1 MVKSPKNIHNIAI
14 LGFSKEGKA
23 ALQYFQNSAQYK
35 GAHITICDKNP
46 NLKPIKGKNISYQLG
61 EQYLDNLESFT
72 QIVRSPGIWYLTPQ
86 IQKAKEH
93 GVTITSATQLFF
105 DALKEL
111 KKRPLT
117 IGITGTK
124 GKGTVSTL
132 IYDII
137 KAGKKKVLI
146 AGNIGKPAIEI
157 INQAKKADV
166 VVLELSSFQLQDL
179 RTSPDIAVV
188 LSISPDHQDVHK
200 NMEEYVQAKAGITR
214 NQNSEQVTFYVAGNE
229 LTTQIA
235 KQSKGKQ
242 LAIEGKSFDLF
253 TEKDLKIIGSHSYGN
268 AIMAASVGR
277 YIGISDKA
285 ILKAVTSFVGLPHR
299 LQLIKKITRKSL
311 NVSQEIF
318 FYNDSLSTNPS
329 TASAA
334 VKALHI
340 PIVLIAGGKDAN
352 FDYTPLAHAIN
363 ESTVR
368 SVVLF
373 GENKNKLSESLR
385 TTKITPEIVSTL
397 ADAVTLAYKR
407 AGYHADAEQ
416 SAVAVILSP
425 ASKSFDMFKDYED
438 RGNQFVT
445 LIKKLK

>member
-23 ALQYFQNSAQYK
+23 ALQYLQNSPHYK
-35 GAHITICDKNP
+35 GAHITICDKNL

-61 EQYLDNLESFT
+61 EGYLNNLESFT

-93 GVTITSATQLFF
+93 GVIITSATQLFF

-111 KKRPLT
+111 KKRPLI

-132 IYDII
+132 IYEML

-146 AGNIGKPAIEI
+146 AGNIGKPAIEVI
-157 INQAKKADV
+157 KQAKKADA
-166 VVLELSSFQLQDL
+166 VVLELSSFQLQDI
-179 RTSPDIAVV
+179 RTSPDVAVV
-188 LSISPDHQDVHK
+188 LSISPDHQDVHEDM
-200 NMEEYVQAKAGITR
+200 NEYVQAKAGITR
-214 NQNSEQVTFYVAGNE
+214 NQGSEQAVFYVTGNE
-229 LTTQIA
+229 LTAQIA
-235 KQSKGKQ
+235 KQSKGSQ
-242 LAIEGKSFDLF
+242 FPIEGKSFDLF
-253 TEKDLKIIGSHSYGN
+253 TEQDLKIIGSHSYGN
-268 AIMAASVGR
+268 AIMAANVAR
-277 YIGISDKA
+277 YLGISDKA
-285 ILKAVTSFVGLPHR
+285 ITKAATSFVGLPHR
-299 LQLIKKITRKSL
+299 LQLVKTIKNKATKASSIY
-311 NVSQEIF
+311 

-340 PIVLIAGGKDAN
+340 PIILIAGGKDAQ
-352 FDYTPLAHAIN
+352 FDYKPLAHAIN

-368 SVVLF
+368 SVVLY
-373 GENKNKLSESLR
+373 GENKHKIAEALR

-397 ADAVTLAYKR
+397 ADAVTLAYER
-407 AGYHADAEQ
+407 AGYHSNAEQ
-416 SAVAVILSP
+416 SSVAVILSP

-438 RGNQFVT
+438 RGNQFTSFV
-445 LIKKLK
+445 KKLK

>member
-1 MVKSPKNIHNIAI
+1 MVKSSKNIHNIAI
-14 LGFSKEGKA
+14 LGFSKEGRA
-23 ALQYFQNSAQYK
+23 ALNYFKKAPQYK
-35 GAHITICDKNP
+35 DAQITICDKNP
-46 NLKPIKGKNISYQLG
+46 SLKPIKGRNISYQLG
-61 EQYLDNLESFT
+61 QQYLDNLESFT

-93 GVTITSATQLFF
+93 GVIITSATQLFF

-111 KKRPLT
+111 KKRPLV

-132 IYDII
+132 IYEML

-157 INQAKKADV
+157 IGQAKKADA
-166 VVLELSSFQLQDL
+166 VVLELSSFQLQDI

-188 LSISPDHQDVHK
+188 LSISPDHQDVHRDM
-200 NMEEYVQAKAGITR
+200 NEYVQAKAGITR
-214 NQNSEQVTFYVAGNE
+214 NQTSDQAVFYVAGNE
-229 LTTQIA
+229 LTSQIA

-242 LAIEGKSFDLF
+242 FAVEGKSFDIF
-253 TEKDLKIIGSHSYGN
+253 SQEDLKIIGSHSYGN
-268 AIMAASVGR
+268 AIMAATVAR
-277 YIGISDKA
+277 FIGISDKA
-285 ILKAVTSFVGLPHR
+285 IKKVAISFVGLPHR
-299 LQLIKKITRKSL
+299 LQLIKTIKNKLTKGASIY
-311 NVSQEIF
+311 

-340 PIVLIAGGKDAN
+340 PIVLIAGGKDAQ
-352 FDYTPLAHAIN
+352 FDYAPLADAVN

-368 SVVLF
+368 SMVLY
-373 GENKNKLSESLR
+373 GENKHKIAEALR
-385 TTKITPEIVSTL
+385 VTNITPEIVSTL
-397 ADAVTLAYKR
+397 ADAVTLAYQR
-407 AGYHADAEQ
+407 AQYHATIEKA
-416 SAVAVILSP
+416 SAAVILSP

-438 RGNQFVT
+438 RGNQFVS
-445 LIKKLK
+445 LVKKLK